1 MLSRVLDMCMY
12 TYNVFTSLSLFLWQQ
27 IKEFCV
33 YAHAAKPT
41 QDTPRIEECI
51 QLFNGLT
58 IWVVC
63 SILKEHS
70 AFRRADIVEK
80 FIDTTKVCCMAGKIG
95 GN

>member
-1 MLSRVLDMCMY
+1 M
-12 TYNVFTSLSLFLWQQ
+12 
-27 IKEFCV
+27 

-41 QDTPRIEECI
+41 QDTPRIDECI

-70 AFRRADIVEK
+70 AFRRADIIEK
-80 FIDTTKVCCMAGKIG
+80 FIDTTKVCLSGCDNSSSCLHMFMQML
-95 GN
+95 